1 LLQTLFLFDF
11 QSILSTFTT
20 VHKLCVVDAV
30 FLDVVLKTLVEQQDD
45 YIKKL
50 ETVLQKYDESL
61 SNLRKALS
69 AKNKLVSDQAFKID
83 QLKRKLRRRR

>member
-1 LLQTLFLFDF
+1 MQNPVYKSKSNTLDNGTQLQLLR
-11 QSILSTFTT
+11 
-20 VHKLCVVDAV
+20 
-30 FLDVVLKTLVEQQDD
+30 TLVEQQDD

-50 ETVLQKYDESL
+50 EAALQKYDESL
-61 SNLRKALS
+61 SNLRKALG